1 MIAKRMFV
9 RIGLLVFSGI
19 LCSLLISCGS
29 AETTPQPKLYTLEE
43 ALTLA
48 AQTLQ
53 AESQVA
59 TPSKTPT
66 PVEKSSVSNEQ
77 SDSKENPEEI
87 GVPVTGN
94 NAEGISSSNSGEN
107 GKGPDSS
114 VVDSSGCEPKG
125 GNGNGDGNLM
135 LRDKDISDKDIFLVD
150 PSKIYSFQGR
160 DGREPGEC
168 FSGFTTDLCGEEEP
182 DQCGDDET
190 DLCGA
195 GKIEF
200 LQIYQISSV
209 PSPTTISYSGDNE
222 ENQKDQEDQE
232 DQEETSDD
240 TDDEPPPPPPLII
253 LPPDALPPP
262 IFPPGYEPPV
272 FQLP

>member
-66 PVEKSSVSNEQ
+66 PVEKASVSNEQ
-77 SDSKENPEEI
+77 SDSKENPEEPV
-87 GVPVTGN
+87 VPDTGD
-94 NAEGISSSNSGEN
+94 NAEETGSSNSGDNN
-107 GKGPDSS
+107 GETGPS
-114 VVDSSGCEPKG
+114 PK
-125 GNGNGDGNLM
+125 
-135 LRDKDISDKDIFLVD
+135 D
-150 PSKIYSFQGR
+150 PSEPDPDPKDPSEPDPDPKDPPEPDPYPKLPEKKNGTNLPDPVDLSKIHTFSPNLGGSINPAYCQQVIC
-160 DGREPGEC
+160 PGEKVQLKLENLNGVGPIPRSTSIPNC
-168 FSGFTTDLCGEEEP
+168 EKSGVCGEKKEEP
-182 DQCGDDET
+182 EDPD
-190 DLCGA
+190 
-195 GKIEF
+195 
-200 LQIYQISSV
+200 
-209 PSPTTISYSGDNE
+209 
-222 ENQKDQEDQE
+222 EDQPYPVLPIE
-232 DQEETSDD
+232 
-240 TDDEPPPPPPLII
+240 I
-253 LPPDALPPP
+253 LQPP
-262 IFPPGYEPPV
+262 IWPPGYEPPV